1 MPQEKPIKTKLVQAS
16 SRTLIQQ
23 ASRSIRNVSDAL
35 VELITNSDD
44 RYQLL
49 GTAGRIEI
57 EVERKRGEPSIVKVR
72 DFADG
77 MTSDVMDSKLAIMG
91 ERVSGME
98 SGYAVRGTNSRGA
111 KDIAALGLVRF
122 ESIAGDGKFHISE
135 ITGKFKFRLFPMKE
149 VTRSVRRRLRIPKD
163 TGTLVSLFIESRHRI
178 PLHRNMLSNLSKLVA
193 LRDILKDP
201 NRKIILIDRGKNSS
215 DSVEPPRYNGH
226 NRLKVSFDV
235 PGYPGARAKLVVNRS
250 NKRFEREPDQRS
262 RLGGILIKSRHA
274 VHEATYFDRLLE
286 GDPHALWFYGQLT
299 CDYID
304 ELCIEYDERFVNG
317 HEQTEANPVPIL
329 DPSRRTGLDREHP
342 FVAALFK
349 QVLSR
354 FRPLVEEEK
363 RREENQRTA
372 IESEDTRKRLDA
384 LEKAAIKFMKEFDDD
399 EEPARALET
408 RKAESR
414 FLEKGYS
421 LSPPFAK
428 MVVGDRKTFSFQVSQ
443 KAFPEMSAGL
453 KVHVDPFTDD
463 VSIGE
468 TEPEL
473 VLHETRKDILVA
485 RWKVTAIEVSSV
497 TGMAVSTGTISAEAL
512 VEVLGSEADR
522 YSDIDDFGF
531 RRKKYRMRTEAKRKR
546 IKLYAPIKMF
556 PEDTNVEVSI
566 TGDTFSVRGQH
577 FMRRKPDLGIAVCSI
592 GLISDGTEAKETI
605 SARASGRE
613 DTAEIQSVKP
623 LGAGLEITL
632 EDVDLGNQRYRW
644 QQNVLEIAARHASVN
659 RYLGPKSENYPGQ
672 NSMHFRLLLA
682 EIVAEAVCARIM
694 DRQEELTPGRFGDSN
709 WGDYYAQFCK
719 LMTKFL
725 PITHKLQCPE
735 EYGKLPG

>member
-35 VELITNSDD
+35 VELVTNSDD

-49 GTAGRIEI
+49 GTSGRIEI
-57 EVERKRGEPSIVKVR
+57 EVERKRGEPSIIKVR

-122 ESIAGDGKFHISE
+122 ESIAEDARFHCSE
-135 ITGKFKFRLFPMKE
+135 ITGKFNFRLFPSKK
-149 VTRSVRRRLRIPKD
+149 VTRSVRRILRIPHG
-163 TGTLVSLFIESRHRI
+163 TGTLVSLFVESRHRV
-178 PLHRNMLSNLSKLVA
+178 PLHKSMLSNLSSLVA

-201 NRKIILIDRGKNSS
+201 DREIVLVDRGKNRS
-215 DSVEPPRYNGH
+215 DSVKPPRYSGH

-250 NKRFEREPDQRS
+250 NKRFEREHERC

-274 VHEATYFDRLLE
+274 VHEATYFDRSLE

-299 CDYID
+299 CEYIE
-304 ELCIEYDERFVNG
+304 ELWNEYDENFLSGR
-317 HEQTEANPVPIL
+317 EQTEANPIPIL

-372 IESEDTRKRLDA
+372 IESEETRKRLDA
-384 LEKAAIKFMKEFDDD
+384 LEKAAIEFMKEFDDD
-399 EEPARALET
+399 EEPARALESQ
-408 RKAESR
+408 KADSR

-428 MVVGDRKTFSFQVSQ
+428 MVVGDKKTFSFQVSQ
-443 KAFPEMSAGL
+443 KAFPEMSEGS

-463 VSIGE
+463 ISIE
-468 TEPEL
+468 RTKLEL
-473 VLHETRKDILVA
+473 VPHERRKDILVV
-485 RWKVTAIEVSSV
+485 RWKVGAREVSSV
-497 TGMAVSTGTISAEAL
+497 TGMAVSAGTISAEAL
-512 VEVLGSEADR
+512 VEVLGSESDR
-522 YSDIDDFGF
+522 YSDIDNFGF
-531 RRKKYRMRTEAKRKR
+531 RRKKYRMRTEAKKKR
-546 IKLYAPIKMF
+546 IKLFAPIEMF

-577 FMRRKPDLGIAVCSI
+577 FMRRKPDLEIAMCSI
-592 GLISDGTEAKETI
+592 GLISDGTEAKEIIT
-605 SARASGRE
+605 ARASGHE

-632 EDVDLGNQRYRW
+632 EDMDLGNQRYRW

-694 DRQEELTPGRFGDSN
+694 DRQEELTPGRFGDSG
-709 WGDYYAQFCK
+709 WSDYYAQFCK

-725 PITHKLQCPE
+725 PVTHKLQCPE
-735 EYGKLPG
+735 EYGELPG